1 MPPKMTRSAKI
12 QPRNLVCAVEIPG
25 TPEAEIFVPTKIKE
39 SESIPSKDEDYDYD
53 YPCAQP
59 PPNDPRYEKMFGSI
73 LGWPISTNS
82 KDKESSSKLEE
93 QKTRLPSPSLLPQV
107 HSPPSPL
114 PIPPSLSYRA
124 KTKTPPPQYSEQA
137 TQTTPSL
144 KRGLKRHQQQEEEE
158 PNSGMMVC
166 NEAVHIKY
174 FTQVSR
180 SRRRRRRC
188 CCRRHGSE

>member
-1 MPPKMTRSAKI
+1 MPPKTTRSAKT
-12 QPRNLVCAVEIPG
+12 QARNLICAVEIPG
-25 TPEAEIFVPTKIKE
+25 TPEAEFFDPTKIKE
-39 SESIPSKDEDYDYD
+39 SESISSKDEDYDYD

-82 KDKESSSKLEE
+82 KDKASSSKLEE
-93 QKTRLPSPSLLPQV
+93 QKTRPPSPSLLPQV
-107 HSPPSPL
+107 HSPPSLL
-114 PIPPSLSYRA
+114 PIPPSLSSQ
-124 KTKTPPPQYSEQA
+124 TKTPPPQYSEQA

-144 KRGLKRHQQQEEEE
+144 KRGLKRHQQEEEEE

-174 FTQVSR
+174 FTQVSC
-180 SRRRRRRC
+180 SRRRH
-188 CCRRHGSE
+188 RRHRGSE